1 MKRLLGVLTVATSL
15 FAVDLARA
23 DDPSGLW
30 RTEAATYQ
38 YRIARCDDAWCVYL
52 AWVAENVRD
61 EQNSDPAKRNRWV
74 IGIIVVAD
82 GKSDGTNRW
91 KGNGYWFRNGNTY
104 AGYAELVNNNT
115 LKVSGCILGGVVCGS
130 TNLYR
135 SSKYPPAEPEDLVQ
149 EPLKAARTQ

>member
-1 MKRLLGVLTVATSL
+1 MKRLLGALTVATSL
-15 FAVDLARA
+15 FAVDVARA
-23 DDPSGLW
+23 DDPTGLW
-30 RTEAATYQ
+30 RTEASAYQ
-38 YRIARCDDAWCVYL
+38 YRIARCGDAWCVYL

-61 EQNSDPAKRNRWV
+61 EQNPEPAQRDRWV

-104 AGYAELVNNNT
+104 AGYAELVDNNT

-130 TNLYR
+130 SNLYR
-135 SSKYPPAEPEDLVQ
+135 LN
-149 EPLKAARTQ
+149 